1 MTSARATGGP
11 AMPRRLLLQACSIV
25 VLAATPDAAS
35 AQGWAPDVRVALAA
49 GTPEERRAHD
59 QLLRIVSTWDLS
71 RWLFTRDVRI
81 DARAIPHSH
90 PVLTV
95 NARYVAND
103 TAQLATFVHEQL
115 HWHFVEHRAATEAA
129 IAELER
135 AFPDAPHGPPEGARD
150 RESTYLHLLVC
161 LLEYDALRAILDED
175 VARRTLARWRHYPW
189 VYRQVLDRADAIR
202 PVLERHGLAAP
213 DARQARP
220 APSRR

>member
-1 MTSARATGGP
+1 
-11 AMPRRLLLQACSIV
+11 MPRRRLLQACSFV
-25 VLAATPDAAS
+25 VLAAAASAAS
-35 AQGWAPDVRVALAA
+35 AQTPAPELRVTLAA
-49 GTPEERRAHD
+49 GTPEERRARD
-59 QLLRIVSTWDLS
+59 QLLRIVATWDLS
-71 RWLFTRDVRI
+71 RWLFTREARI

-115 HWHFVEHRAATEAA
+115 HWHLVRHRAATEAA

-161 LLEYDALRAILDED
+161 LLEHDALRAILDED
-175 VARRTLARWRHYPW
+175 VARRTLEGWRHYPW

-202 PVLERHGLAAP
+202 PVLERHGLASP
-213 DARQARP
+213 DARRT
-220 APSRR
+220 R